1 MDEKRAIRNTEYAI
15 RNTHAVFRIAY
26 CVFCIPCRVSCFW
39 LSLLLVA
46 LLALSACAPAV
57 VRHNEAGNEHFA
69 ESAYEEA
76 LSEYR
81 LAQVDEPDLAEP
93 YYNAANAYNRKREVE
108 GALAQTEQALKT
120 ADPVL
125 AAQAWYNLG
134 NAFFDAEQW
143 PQAIE
148 AYKEALRL
156 RPDDVDGKHNLE
168 LALQKLQEQQQQ
180 QQQQQEQSEG
190 DQQDQQDQE
199 QAEATPSPED
209 ESAAS
214 GDQEQQPTPQPSGA
228 PQEEAQG
235 MTEEQALQL
244 LQALLGDSQTLQER
258 LQEMYQVPGPAPAE
272 DW

>member
-1 MDEKRAIRNTEYAI
+1 MDENWSANSARYGIRNTQYAARI
-15 RNTHAVFRIAY
+15 PYSVMRNAY
-26 CVFCIPCRVSCFW
+26 SVSR
-39 LSLLLVA
+39 LRLLLLSVG

-57 VRHNEAGNEHFA
+57 VQHNEAGNAHFA
-69 ESAYEEA
+69 ESAYEDA
-76 LSEYR
+76 LGEYR
-81 LAQVDEPDLAEP
+81 LAQVDEPDLPEP
-93 YYNAANAYNRKREVE
+93 YYNAANAYNRLSEIE

-120 ADPVL
+120 ADPAL

-143 PQAIE
+143 PQAVE

-156 RPDDVDGKHNLE
+156 QPDDLDEKHNLE
-168 LALQKLQEQQQQ
+168 LALRKLEEQQQQ
-180 QQQQQEQSEG
+180 EQQQQEQSEG
-190 DQQDQQDQE
+190 DEQEQQDQE
-199 QAEATPSPED
+199 QAEATPSPQD

-228 PQEEAQG
+228 PQEEQG

-244 LQALLGDSQTLQER
+244 LQALLGDSETLQER
-258 LQEMYQVPGPAPAE
+258 LQEMHQVPGPAPAE

>member
-1 MDEKRAIRNTEYAI
+1 MNKDRAVSSARYGIRNTQYAA
-15 RNTHAVFRIAY
+15 RTPCSVLRIPY
-26 CVFCIPCRVSCFW
+26 LVSR
-39 LSLLLVA
+39 LRLLFLVG

-57 VRHNEAGNEHFA
+57 VRHNEAGNTHFA
-69 ESAYEEA
+69 ESAYEDA

-93 YYNAANAYNRKREVE
+93 YYNAANTYNRMSEIE

-143 PQAIE
+143 PQAVE

-156 RPDDVDGKHNLE
+156 QPDDLDEKHNLE

-180 QQQQQEQSEG
+180 EQQEESEG
-190 DQQDQQDQE
+190 DQQEQQDQE

-214 GDQEQQPTPQPSGA
+214 GDQGQQPTPQPSGA
-228 PQEEAQG
+228 SQEEAQG

>member
-1 MDEKRAIRNTEYAI
+1 MDEKRAIRVTQYGARNAQYA
-15 RNTHAVFRIAY
+15 FRIPHS
-26 CVFCIPCRVSCFW
+26 VLRIVSRLSWFC
-39 LSLLLVA
+39 LSSLLVA

-93 YYNAANAYNRKREVE
+93 YYNAANTYNRKREVE

-120 ADPVL
+120 ADPAL

-143 PQAIE
+143 PQTIE

-156 RPDDVDGKHNLE
+156 WPDDVDGKYNLE

-190 DQQDQQDQE
+190 DQQEQQDQE

-228 PQEEAQG
+228 PQEAEQG